1 MTSVSSPYNFLED
14 PELVSRLKRRSLLVI
29 FGARGLIS
37 GGSINDADLSER
49 LRKLRS
55 LVPDL
60 RVWHLFDQPDGSV
73 CNSVYLMGPMLFS
86 DTFRRRSARQTLWP
100 ADCGPQPIL

>member
-14 PELVSRLKRRSLLVI
+14 PELVSRLMRRSLLVI

-55 LVPDL
+55 LVPEL
-60 RVWHLFDQPDGSV
+60 RVWHLFDQPDE
-73 CNSVYLMGPMLFS
+73 F
-86 DTFRRRSARQTLWP
+86 AQT
-100 ADCGPQPIL
+100 C